1 MERRNTWYRLAVLMV
16 AAGLVFLLV
25 PCASAQEAVLVGR
38 ITHTEGQVLRFV
50 PETHDWVA
58 TVQDAPFG
66 MHDTLYTGPRA
77 RAAFLMPTALWVRH
91 GAGRPSQLLT
101 LQSH

>member
-50 PETHDWVA
+50 PETQDWVA

-77 RAAFLMPTALWVRH
+77 RAEFMMPNGLWVRI
-91 GAGRPSQLLT
+91 GGSTQIQLLA
-101 LQSH
+101 LQSD